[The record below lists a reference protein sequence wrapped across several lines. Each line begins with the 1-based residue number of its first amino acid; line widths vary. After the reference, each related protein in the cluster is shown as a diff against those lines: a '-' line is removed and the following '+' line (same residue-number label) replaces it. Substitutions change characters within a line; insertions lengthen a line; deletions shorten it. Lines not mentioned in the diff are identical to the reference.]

1 MVTAL
6 AQTPFFQDMD
16 AVLLQRLAAQGR
28 WQTYGA
34 GGVIFLEGE
43 TAPGFYV
50 VDHGWIKVVKM
61 SPEGREQILYF
72 WGAGDLFGGMSVFVN
87 QPAPATAIALEATG
101 LWLLPRASVQQLLV
115 DEPTMALRIIE
126 FMAQRLSDMI
136 DLVAELALHPVMAR
150 LARRLLEQSVD
161 DVIQRHRWATQAE
174 IAARIG
180 AAPDVINR
188 ALRVL
193 VEEGI
198 IELSRQQI
206 RIIDRARLEE
216 KAVPIA

>member
-1 MVTAL
+1 M
-6 AQTPFFQDMD
+6 
-16 AVLLQRLAAQGR
+16 
-28 WQTYGA
+28 
-34 GGVIFLEGE
+34 
-43 TAPGFYV
+43 
-50 VDHGWIKVVKM
+50 
-61 SPEGREQILYF
+61 
-72 WGAGDLFGGMSVFVN
+72 GAGDLFGGMSVFVN